1 MPKFEVDIIETLQMR
16 VEVEAN
22 SLEDAIEQV
31 RDDYYDGEYI
41 LTADNSNV
49 STDFEGVEEWDTEHK

>member
-1 MPKFEVDIIETLQMR
+1 MATFEVDIIETLQMR

-22 SLEDAIEQV
+22 SLDEAIDLVQEQ
-31 RDDYYDGEYI
+31 YYNEEHI

-49 STDFEGVEEWDTEHK
+49 STDFEGVDNDI

>member
-16 VEVEAN
+16 VEVEAD
-22 SLEDAIEQV
+22 SMEEAMEQV
-31 RDDYYDGEYI
+31 QTEYYDEVHV

-49 STDFEGVEEWDTEHK
+49 SVDFEEVE

>member
-16 VEVEAN
+16 VEVEAD
-22 SLEDAIEQV
+22 SLEDAVEQV
-31 RDDYYDGEYI
+31 RDEYYDEVHI

-49 STDFEGVEEWDTEHK
+49 SVDFEGIDDEL

>member
-31 RDDYYDGEYI
+31 RDDYYDEVHV

-49 STDFEGVEEWDTEHK
+49 SVDFEEVE

>member
-16 VEVEAN
+16 VEVEAD
-22 SLEDAIEQV
+22 SMKEAIEQV
-31 RDDYYDGEYI
+31 QAEYYDEVHV

-49 STDFEGVEEWDTEHK
+49 SVDFEGVE

>member
-41 LTADNSNV
+41 LTADNSNI
-49 STDFEGVEEWDTEHK
+49 STDFEGVK